1 MRKFTIF
8 TMMAAATLL
17 ANAQRP
23 TSTEEL
29 DRGKLVQNIT
39 LAPTAHAGIAK
50 AKATKTV
57 EFSDIIS
64 EKPEGEVKTY
74 VRYGSSFYA
83 YYGYIYFGSQ
93 NGMPLELVIAPDGKT
108 VYLKDPIA
116 NLQYDNWVKGS
127 IEDKQLHLPLYQ
139 TLCETT
145 DGVFGLV
152 KSDMVDNG
160 DGSVTWIPDYEA
172 TEVIFAI
179 EEDGT
184 LKLQGTEANETGYG
198 SSILAAINI
207 ETEKWTGFGDF
218 ETVFEPLAEEIVTV
232 PESID
237 FEDFTCKDDNGVNLV
252 KVGIDG
258 ERIYILDLF
267 AAPLVGTIEGNKVTF
282 TTDQFLGINSG
293 YYEFAT
299 TANYDVIGHDDDYYW
314 EEIVYDPI
322 PSLEYVYD
330 ADNKTMTPTADKIAF
345 VNNRGKSAHGISAVS
360 TYYRDASFRPFVEV
374 ADTPATPYFFYYAGE
389 SDGQWRFYFF
399 TPNETVGG
407 EYIMKDKI
415 EWAVYTD
422 EDIYTFSAD
431 DGYSLSEEM
440 TWFPA
445 GFVDDNYGWDIFCDG
460 DAMLVTL
467 YMYTTL
473 CNEVGIQSRATFD
486 GISYYSD
493 ICYINVATGETHVVE
508 FTEPVGISNVVTQP
522 SVRLLDLQGRRMENI
537 TNGLMIRNGKVVFMK

>member
-1 MRKFTIF
+1 
-8 TMMAAATLL
+8 MMAAATLF

-39 LAPTAHAGIAK
+39 LAPTAQAGIAK
-50 AKATKTV
+50 AKAAKTV

-64 EKPEGEVKTY
+64 ETPEGEVQTY

-83 YYGYIYFGSQ
+83 YYGYIYFSSQ
-93 NGMPLELVIAPDGKT
+93 NGLPLEMVTASDGKT
-108 VYLKDPIA
+108 VYIKDPIA
-116 NLQYDNWVKGS
+116 NLQYGNWVKGS
-127 IEDKQLHLPLYQ
+127 IEGNQLHLPLYQ

-172 TEVIFAI
+172 TEVVFAI

-184 LKLQGTEANETGYG
+184 LKLQGTDANETGYG
-198 SSILAAINI
+198 SSLLAAINI
-207 ETEKWTGFGDF
+207 ATDKWTGFGDF
-218 ETVFEPLAEEIVTV
+218 ESVFEPLTDNIASV

-237 FEDFTCKDDNGVNLV
+237 FEEFTCKDDNGVNLV

-267 AAPLVGTIEGNKVTF
+267 AAPLVGTIDGNKVTF
-282 TTDQFLGINSG
+282 TTDQFLGLSRG

-299 TANYDVIGHDDDYYW
+299 TTNYEVIGHDDGYYW
-314 EEIVYDPI
+314 EEIVYNTV
-322 PSLEYVYD
+322 PSLEYVFD
-330 ADNKTMTPTADKIAF
+330 TENKTMTPVADKVAF
-345 VNNRGKSAHGISAVS
+345 VSNRGKSAHGISAV
-360 TYYRDASFRPFVEV
+360 TTNYRDASFKPFIEV
-374 ADTPATPYFFYYAGE
+374 ADTPVTPYFYYYAGE
-389 SDGQWRFYFF
+389 YDGQWGFYFF

-407 EYIMKDKI
+407 EYIMKDKL

-422 EDIYTFSAD
+422 EDIYTFTAD
-431 DGYSLSEEM
+431 DGYSLSEDM
-440 TWFPA
+440 TWFPT
-445 GFVDDNYGWDIFCDG
+445 GFLDDNYGWDIFCDG

-467 YMYTTL
+467 HMYTTL

-493 ICYINVATGETHVVE
+493 ICYIDVATGETHVVE

-522 SVRLLDLQGRRMENI
+522 SVRLFDLQGRRMENI

>member
-1 MRKFTIF
+1 
-8 TMMAAATLL
+8 MMAAATLF

-39 LAPTAHAGIAK
+39 LAPTAQAGITK
-50 AKATKTV
+50 AKAAKTV

-64 EKPEGEVKTY
+64 ETPEGEVQTY

-83 YYGYIYFGSQ
+83 YYGYIYFSSQ
-93 NGMPLELVIAPDGKT
+93 NGLPLEMVTASDGKT
-108 VYLKDPIA
+108 VYIKDPIA
-116 NLQYDNWVKGS
+116 NLQYGNWVKGS
-127 IEDKQLHLPLYQ
+127 IEGNQLHLPLYQ

-172 TEVIFAI
+172 TEVVFAI

-184 LKLQGTEANETGYG
+184 LKLQGTDANETGYG
-198 SSILAAINI
+198 SSLLAAINI
-207 ETEKWTGFGDF
+207 ATDKWTGFGDF
-218 ETVFEPLAEEIVTV
+218 ESVFEPLTDNIASV

-237 FEDFTCKDDNGVNLV
+237 FEEFTCKDDNGVNLV

-267 AAPLVGTIEGNKVTF
+267 AAPLVGTIDGNKVTF
-282 TTDQFLGINSG
+282 TTDQFLGLSRG

-299 TANYDVIGHDDDYYW
+299 TANYEVIGHDDGYYW
-314 EEIVYDPI
+314 EEIVYNTV
-322 PSLEYVYD
+322 PSLEYVFD
-330 ADNKTMTPTADKIAF
+330 TENKTMTPVADKVAF
-345 VNNRGKSAHGISAVS
+345 ISNRGKSAHGISAVT
-360 TYYRDASFRPFVEV
+360 TYYRDASFKPFIEV
-374 ADTPATPYFFYYAGE
+374 ADTPVTPYFYYYAGE
-389 SDGQWRFYFF
+389 YDGQWGFYFF

-407 EYIMKDKI
+407 EYIMKDKL

-422 EDIYTFSAD
+422 EDIYTFTAD
-431 DGYSLSEEM
+431 DGYSLSEDM
-440 TWFPA
+440 TWFPT
-445 GFVDDNYGWDIFCDG
+445 GFLDDNYGWDIFCDG

-467 YMYTTL
+467 HMYTTL

-493 ICYINVATGETHVVE
+493 ICYIDVATGESHVVE

-522 SVRLLDLQGRRMENI
+522 SVRLFDLQGRRMENI

>member
-1 MRKFTIF
+1 
-8 TMMAAATLL
+8 MMAAATLF

-39 LAPTAHAGIAK
+39 LAPTAQAGIAK
-50 AKATKTV
+50 AKAAKTV

-64 EKPEGEVKTY
+64 ETPEGEVQTY

-83 YYGYIYFGSQ
+83 YYGYIYFSSQ
-93 NGMPLELVIAPDGKT
+93 NGLPLEMVTASDGKT
-108 VYLKDPIA
+108 VYIKDPIA
-116 NLQYDNWVKGS
+116 NLQYGNWVKGS
-127 IEDKQLHLPLYQ
+127 IEGNQLHLPLYQ

-172 TEVIFAI
+172 TEVVFAI

-184 LKLQGTEANETGYG
+184 LKLQGTDANETGYG
-198 SSILAAINI
+198 SSLLAAINI
-207 ETEKWTGFGDF
+207 ATDKWTGFGDF
-218 ETVFEPLAEEIVTV
+218 ESVFEPLTDNIASV

-237 FEDFTCKDDNGVNLV
+237 FEEFTCKDDNGVNLV

-267 AAPLVGTIEGNKVTF
+267 AAPLVGTIDGNKVTF
-282 TTDQFLGINSG
+282 TTDQFLGLSRG

-299 TANYDVIGHDDDYYW
+299 TANYEVIGHDDGYYW
-314 EEIVYDPI
+314 EEIVYNTV
-322 PSLEYVYD
+322 PSLEYVFD
-330 ADNKTMTPTADKIAF
+330 TENKTMTPVADKVAF
-345 VNNRGKSAHGISAVS
+345 ISNRGKSAHGISAV
-360 TYYRDASFRPFVEV
+360 TTNYRDASFKPFIEV
-374 ADTPATPYFFYYAGE
+374 ADTPVTPYFYYYAGE
-389 SDGQWRFYFF
+389 YDGQWGFYFF

-407 EYIMKDKI
+407 EYIMKDKL

-422 EDIYTFSAD
+422 EDIYTFTAD
-431 DGYSLSEEM
+431 DGYSLSEDM
-440 TWFPA
+440 TWFPT
-445 GFVDDNYGWDIFCDG
+445 GFLDDNYGWDIFCDG

-467 YMYTTL
+467 HMYTTL

-493 ICYINVATGETHVVE
+493 ICYIDVATGETHVVE

-522 SVRLLDLQGRRMENI
+522 SVRLFDLQGRRMENI

>member
-1 MRKFTIF
+1 
-8 TMMAAATLL
+8 MMAAATLF

-39 LAPTAHAGIAK
+39 LAPTAQAGIAK
-50 AKATKTV
+50 AKAAKTV

-64 EKPEGEVKTY
+64 ETPEGEVQTY

-83 YYGYIYFGSQ
+83 YYGYIYFSSQ
-93 NGMPLELVIAPDGKT
+93 NGLPLEMVTASDGKT
-108 VYLKDPIA
+108 VYIKDPIA
-116 NLQYDNWVKGS
+116 NLQYGNWVKGS
-127 IEDKQLHLPLYQ
+127 IEGNQLHLPLYQ

-172 TEVIFAI
+172 TEVVFAI

-184 LKLQGTEANETGYG
+184 LKLQGTDANETGYG
-198 SSILAAINI
+198 SSLLAAINI
-207 ETEKWTGFGDF
+207 ATDKWTGFGDF
-218 ETVFEPLAEEIVTV
+218 ESVFEPLTDNIASV

-237 FEDFTCKDDNGVNLV
+237 FEEFTCKDDNGVNLV

-267 AAPLVGTIEGNKVTF
+267 AAPLVGTIDGNKVTF
-282 TTDQFLGINSG
+282 TTDQFLGLSRG

-299 TANYDVIGHDDDYYW
+299 TANYEVIGHDDGYYW
-314 EEIVYDPI
+314 EEIVYNTI
-322 PSLEYVYD
+322 PSLEYVFD
-330 ADNKTMTPTADKIAF
+330 TENKTMTPVADKVAF
-345 VNNRGKSAHGISAVS
+345 VSNRGKSAHGISAV
-360 TYYRDASFRPFVEV
+360 TTNYRDASFKPFIEV
-374 ADTPATPYFFYYAGE
+374 ADTPVTPYFYYYAGE
-389 SDGQWRFYFF
+389 YDGQWGFYFF

-407 EYIMKDKI
+407 EYIMKDKL

-422 EDIYTFSAD
+422 EDIYTFTAD
-431 DGYSLSEEM
+431 DGYSLSEDM
-440 TWFPA
+440 TWFPT
-445 GFVDDNYGWDIFCDG
+445 GFLDDNYGWDIFCDG

-467 YMYTTL
+467 HMYTTL

-493 ICYINVATGETHVVE
+493 ICYIDVATGETHVVE

-522 SVRLLDLQGRRMENI
+522 SVRLFDLQGRRMENI

>member
-1 MRKFTIF
+1 
-8 TMMAAATLL
+8 MMAAATLF

-39 LAPTAHAGIAK
+39 LAPTAQAGITK
-50 AKATKTV
+50 AKAAKTV

-64 EKPEGEVKTY
+64 ETPEGEVQTY

-83 YYGYIYFGSQ
+83 YYGYIYFSSQ
-93 NGMPLELVIAPDGKT
+93 NGLPLEMVTASDGKT
-108 VYLKDPIA
+108 VYIKDPIA
-116 NLQYDNWVKGS
+116 NLQYGNWVKGS
-127 IEDKQLHLPLYQ
+127 IEGNQLHLPLYQ

-172 TEVIFAI
+172 TEVVFAI

-184 LKLQGTEANETGYG
+184 LKLQGTDANETGYG
-198 SSILAAINI
+198 SSLLAAINI
-207 ETEKWTGFGDF
+207 ATDKWTGFGDF
-218 ETVFEPLAEEIVTV
+218 ESVFEPLTDNIASV

-237 FEDFTCKDDNGVNLV
+237 FEEFTCKDDNGVNLV

-267 AAPLVGTIEGNKVTF
+267 AAPLVGTIDGNKVTF
-282 TTDQFLGINSG
+282 TTDQFLGLSRG

-299 TANYDVIGHDDDYYW
+299 TANYEVIGHDDGYYW
-314 EEIVYDPI
+314 EEIVYNTI
-322 PSLEYVYD
+322 PSLEYVFD
-330 ADNKTMTPTADKIAF
+330 TENKTMTPVADKVAF
-345 VNNRGKSAHGISAVS
+345 ISNRGKSAHGISAVT
-360 TYYRDASFRPFVEV
+360 TYYRDASFKPFIEV
-374 ADTPATPYFFYYAGE
+374 ADTPVTPYFYYYAGE
-389 SDGQWRFYFF
+389 YDGQWGFYFF

-407 EYIMKDKI
+407 EYIMKDKL

-422 EDIYTFSAD
+422 EDIYTFTAD
-431 DGYSLSEEM
+431 DGYSLSEDM
-440 TWFPA
+440 TWFPT
-445 GFVDDNYGWDIFCDG
+445 GFLDDNYGWDIFCDG

-467 YMYTTL
+467 HMYTTL

-493 ICYINVATGETHVVE
+493 ICYIDVATGETHVVE

-522 SVRLLDLQGRRMENI
+522 SVRLFDLQGRRMENI

>member
-8 TMMAAATLL
+8 TMMAAATLF

-39 LAPTAHAGIAK
+39 LAPTAQAGIAK
-50 AKATKTV
+50 AKAAKTV

-64 EKPEGEVKTY
+64 ETPEGEVQTY

-83 YYGYIYFGSQ
+83 YYGYIYFSSQ
-93 NGMPLELVIAPDGKT
+93 NGLPLEMVTASDGKT
-108 VYLKDPIA
+108 VYIKDPIA
-116 NLQYDNWVKGS
+116 NLQYGNWVKGS
-127 IEDKQLHLPLYQ
+127 IEGNQLHLPLYQ

-172 TEVIFAI
+172 TEVVFAI

-184 LKLQGTEANETGYG
+184 LKLQGTDANETGYG
-198 SSILAAINI
+198 SSLLAAINI
-207 ETEKWTGFGDF
+207 ATDKWTGFGDF
-218 ETVFEPLAEEIVTV
+218 ESVFEPLTDNIASV

-237 FEDFTCKDDNGVNLV
+237 FEEFTCKDDNGVNLV

-267 AAPLVGTIEGNKVTF
+267 AAPLVGTIDGNKVTF
-282 TTDQFLGINSG
+282 TTDQFLGLSRG

-299 TANYDVIGHDDDYYW
+299 TANYEVIGHDDGYYW
-314 EEIVYDPI
+314 EEIVYNTV
-322 PSLEYVYD
+322 PSLEYVFD
-330 ADNKTMTPTADKIAF
+330 TENKTMTPVADKVAF
-345 VNNRGKSAHGISAVS
+345 ISNRGKSAHGISAV
-360 TYYRDASFRPFVEV
+360 TTNYRDASFKPFIEV
-374 ADTPATPYFFYYAGE
+374 ADTPVTPYFYYYAGE
-389 SDGQWRFYFF
+389 YDGQWGFYFF

-407 EYIMKDKI
+407 EYIMKDKL

-422 EDIYTFSAD
+422 EDIYTFTAD
-431 DGYSLSEEM
+431 DGYSLSEDM
-440 TWFPA
+440 TWFPT
-445 GFVDDNYGWDIFCDG
+445 GFLDDNYGWDIFCDG

-467 YMYTTL
+467 HMYTTL

-493 ICYINVATGETHVVE
+493 ICYIDVATGETHVVE

-522 SVRLLDLQGRRMENI
+522 SVRLFDLQGRRMENI